1 MRRVSTV
8 RRWLR
13 HAGPARTA
21 SVLGGYLAVRALGTG
36 IRRHVAPAIGDFT
49 ASGGPIV
56 TAAGDLLRELGFGA
70 DEVAGVLAEYPAV
83 AADLAERY
91 ARVELAYPR
100 THGVEAETGA
110 ALYGLT
116 RLLRPR
122 LVAET
127 GVADG
132 RSSFLILAALTRN
145 GAGTLHSFDVS
156 DTAGRLVGEHP
167 QWRLTIL
174 DSRAPDRALRK
185 ALGALGPLELFF
197 HDSDHMYLSQLFE
210 YAEAWLHLAEGGVL
224 ASDDVDDSRAFLD
237 FTAQRAR
244 RPAFLFD
251 HRKIVG
257 AVRV

>member
-1 MRRVSTV
+1 MRRVETV

-13 HAGPARTA
+13 HAGPGRTA

-56 TAAGDLLRELGFGA
+56 TAAGDLLRALGFSA
-70 DEVAGVLAEYPAV
+70 DRVASVLAEYPAV
-83 AADLAERY
+83 ADRLAERY
-91 ARVELAYPR
+91 AAVELYYPR

-116 RLLRPR
+116 RLLAPAR
-122 LVAET
+122 VAET

-132 RSSFLILAALTRN
+132 RSSYVILAALTRN
-145 GAGTLHSFDVS
+145 GTGTLHSFDVN
-156 DTAGRLVGEHP
+156 DTAGRLVGHHP

-174 DSRAPDRALRK
+174 DRRAPDRALRREL
-185 ALGALGPLELFF
+185 AALGPLELFF

-210 YAEAWLHLAEGGVL
+210 YDEVWPHLVAGGVL

-237 FTAQRAR
+237 FCAQRAR

-257 AVRV
+257 AARV